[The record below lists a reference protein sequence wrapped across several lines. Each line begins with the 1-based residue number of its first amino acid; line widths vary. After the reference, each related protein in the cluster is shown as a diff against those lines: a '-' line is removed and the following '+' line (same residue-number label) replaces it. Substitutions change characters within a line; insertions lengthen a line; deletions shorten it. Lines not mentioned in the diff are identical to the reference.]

1 MHTCTIWFR
10 RIFAGGRFEAQQII
24 PDREHNRGTKWRA
37 LLLSLSLSVARNFVQ
52 AELANFCSA
61 FLASGAF
68 NMVASGNARNRRWPQ
83 RFSSLTK
90 TGGVK
95 EKEMK
100 GTRRKQRQCRSKRE
114 VVEDIEI

>member
-10 RIFAGGRFEAQQII
+10 RIFTGARFEAQQII
-24 PDREHNRGTKWRA
+24 PDREHNHGTKWRA
-37 LLLSLSLSVARNFVQ
+37 LSLSVARNFVW

-68 NMVASGNARNRRWPQ
+68 NMVASGNARNRRWPR

-90 TGGVK
+90 TGEVK

-100 GTRRKQRQCRSKRE
+100 GRWRNERQCRSKRE